1 MPVPSVTVLQR
12 YTACASYTYDDC
24 VEYSLSS
31 SPQCLVLES
40 GYMGLDL
47 DECEEQEDNDVKLGE
62 SSDSEDEDEDETDS
76 KGRKDKDAGKERTLH
91 EKMMDLMTLQTAS
104 GHFAENKMIGD
115 IIGKPLEDLKAQV
128 PDSNPDSMKSW
139 ITAIVVA
146 FLELRCLEE
155 KDLWQMSVNKAR
167 ATILDLGSIEKA
179 KEIIAQF

>member
-1 MPVPSVTVLQR
+1 MPHI
-12 YTACASYTYDDC
+12 
-24 VEYSLSS
+24 LS
-31 SPQCLVLES
+31 CILELELYLLFICRMS
-40 GYMGLDL
+40 
-47 DECEEQEDNDVKLGE
+47 
-62 SSDSEDEDEDETDS
+62 T
-76 KGRKDKDAGKERTLH
+76 

-128 PDSNPDSMKSW
+128 PDSNPDLMKSW

-167 ATILDLGSIEKA
+167 ATILDLGFIEKA